1 MSEFDESAAA
11 IHARDVKR
19 EFVSA
24 GHTLPI
30 LRGVDLDVAK
40 GESVAIVGRSGGGK
54 STLLHLL
61 GLLDRPTA
69 GTVEVCGVE
78 TTTAPRSVRDR
89 LRREQIGFVFQFY
102 HLLPELTAEQNVLLS
117 GMIGTTPLAWLARRG
132 ERREKARAL
141 LERVGLADRAHHLP
155 PKLSGGERQRVAI
168 ARALY
173 RDPGILLCDEP
184 TGNLD
189 STTTEDILALFEAQP
204 SQAPVPGLARRV
216 ARALSLVGRAW
227 PEGREEILLR
237 TWLLVPLVERPH
249 GWSVGPESQ
258 FRPRARIR
266 ASVVLPTP
274 RVPVNSQA

>member
-1 MSEFDESAAA
+1 MNELDEAAPA

-30 LRGVDLDVAK
+30 LRGVDLDVAR

-69 GTVEVCGVE
+69 GTVGVYGVE
-78 TTTAPRSVRDR
+78 TTTASRSVRDR

-117 GMIGTTPLAWLARRG
+117 GMIGTPPLAWLARRG

-189 STTTEDILALFEAQP
+189 ETTCEDVENLLMEIQRERQAAMVLVTHNLRLAARLDRMHVLEGGRLHAV
-204 SQAPVPGLARRV
+204 QARSGPDATLA
-216 ARALSLVGRAW
+216 A
-227 PEGREEILLR
+227 
-237 TWLLVPLVERPH
+237 TM
-249 GWSVGPESQ
+249 
-258 FRPRARIR
+258 
-266 ASVVLPTP
+266 
-274 RVPVNSQA
+274 

>member
-1 MSEFDESAAA
+1 MNELDEAAPA

-30 LRGVDLDVAK
+30 LRGVDLDVAR

-69 GTVEVCGVE
+69 GTVGVCGVE
-78 TTTAPRSVRDR
+78 TTTASRSVRDR

-117 GMIGTTPLAWLARRG
+117 GMIGTPPLAWLARRG
-132 ERREKARAL
+132 KRREKARAL
-141 LERVGLADRAHHLP
+141 LERVGLVDRAHHLP

-189 STTTEDILALFEAQP
+189 ETTCEDVENLLM
-204 SQAPVPGLARRV
+204 
-216 ARALSLVGRAW
+216 
-227 PEGREEILLR
+227 EI
-237 TWLLVPLVERPH
+237 
-249 GWSVGPESQ
+249 
-258 FRPRARIR
+258 
-266 ASVVLPTP
+266 
-274 RVPVNSQA
+274 

>member
-1 MSEFDESAAA
+1 MNELDENAPA

-30 LRGVDLDVAK
+30 LRGVDLDVAH

-69 GTVEVCGVE
+69 GTVGVCGVE

-132 ERREKARAL
+132 GRREKARAL

-189 STTTEDILALFEAQP
+189 ETTCEDVENLLMEIQRERQAAMVLVTHNLRLAARLDRMHVLEGGRLHAV
-204 SQAPVPGLARRV
+204 QARSGPDATLA
-216 ARALSLVGRAW
+216 A
-227 PEGREEILLR
+227 
-237 TWLLVPLVERPH
+237 TM
-249 GWSVGPESQ
+249 
-258 FRPRARIR
+258 
-266 ASVVLPTP
+266 
-274 RVPVNSQA
+274 

>member
-1 MSEFDESAAA
+1 MSEQDEAAAA
-11 IHARDVKR
+11 IRARDVKR

-30 LRGVDLDVAK
+30 LRGVDLDVAR

-69 GTVEVCGVE
+69 GTVEVYGVE
-78 TTTAPRSVRDR
+78 TTTASRSVRDR

-189 STTTEDILALFEAQP
+189 ETTCEDVENLLIEIQRERQAAMVLVTHNLRLAARLDRMHVLEGGRLHAV
-204 SQAPVPGLARRV
+204 QARSGPDAALA
-216 ARALSLVGRAW
+216 A
-227 PEGREEILLR
+227 
-237 TWLLVPLVERPH
+237 TM
-249 GWSVGPESQ
+249 
-258 FRPRARIR
+258 
-266 ASVVLPTP
+266 
-274 RVPVNSQA
+274 

>member
-1 MSEFDESAAA
+1 MNELDEAAPA

-30 LRGVDLDVAK
+30 LRGVDLDVAR

-69 GTVEVCGVE
+69 GTVGVCGVE
-78 TTTAPRSVRDR
+78 TTTASRSVRDR

-117 GMIGTTPLAWLARRG
+117 GMIGTPPLAWLARRG

-189 STTTEDILALFEAQP
+189 ETTCEDVENLLMEIQRERQAAMVLVTHNLRLAARLDRMHVLEGGRLHAV
-204 SQAPVPGLARRV
+204 QARSGPDATLA
-216 ARALSLVGRAW
+216 A
-227 PEGREEILLR
+227 
-237 TWLLVPLVERPH
+237 TM
-249 GWSVGPESQ
+249 
-258 FRPRARIR
+258 
-266 ASVVLPTP
+266 
-274 RVPVNSQA
+274 

>member
-1 MSEFDESAAA
+1 MNELDEAAPA

-30 LRGVDLDVAK
+30 LRGVDLDVAR
-40 GESVAIVGRSGGGK
+40 GESVTIVGRSGSGK

-69 GTVEVCGVE
+69 GTVGVCGVE
-78 TTTAPRSVRDR
+78 TTTASRSVRDR

-117 GMIGTTPLAWLARRG
+117 GMIGTPPLAWLARRG

-189 STTTEDILALFEAQP
+189 ETTCEDVENLLMEIQRERQAAMVLVTHNLRLAARLDRMHVLEGGRLHAV
-204 SQAPVPGLARRV
+204 QARSGPDATLA
-216 ARALSLVGRAW
+216 A
-227 PEGREEILLR
+227 
-237 TWLLVPLVERPH
+237 TM
-249 GWSVGPESQ
+249 
-258 FRPRARIR
+258 
-266 ASVVLPTP
+266 
-274 RVPVNSQA
+274 

>member
-1 MSEFDESAAA
+1 MNELDEAAPA

-30 LRGVDLDVAK
+30 LRGVDLDVAR

-69 GTVEVCGVE
+69 GTVGVCGVE
-78 TTTAPRSVRDR
+78 TTTASRSVRDR

-117 GMIGTTPLAWLARRG
+117 GMIGTPPLAWLARRG

-189 STTTEDILALFEAQP
+189 ETTCEDVENLLMEIQWERQAAMVLVTHNLRLAAHLDHMHVLKSERLHAV
-204 SQAPVPGLARRV
+204 QARSGPDATLA
-216 ARALSLVGRAW
+216 A
-227 PEGREEILLR
+227 
-237 TWLLVPLVERPH
+237 TM
-249 GWSVGPESQ
+249 
-258 FRPRARIR
+258 
-266 ASVVLPTP
+266 
-274 RVPVNSQA
+274 

>member
-1 MSEFDESAAA
+1 MNELDEAAPA
-11 IHARDVKR
+11 IQVRDVKR

-30 LRGVDLDVAK
+30 LRGVDLDVAR

-69 GTVEVCGVE
+69 GVVGVCGVE
-78 TTTAPRSVRDR
+78 TTTASRSVRDR

-117 GMIGTTPLAWLARRG
+117 GMIGTPPLAWLARRG

-189 STTTEDILALFEAQP
+189 ETTCEDVENLLIEIQREKRAAMVLVTHNLRLAARLDRMHVLEGGRLHAV
-204 SQAPVPGLARRV
+204 QARSGPDAALA
-216 ARALSLVGRAW
+216 A
-227 PEGREEILLR
+227 
-237 TWLLVPLVERPH
+237 TM
-249 GWSVGPESQ
+249 
-258 FRPRARIR
+258 
-266 ASVVLPTP
+266 
-274 RVPVNSQA
+274 

>member
-1 MSEFDESAAA
+1 MNEEDEAAPA
-11 IHARDVKR
+11 VRARDVRR

-30 LRGVDLDVAK
+30 LRGVDLEVAR

-69 GTVEVCGVE
+69 GVVEVCGVE
-78 TTTAPRSVRDR
+78 TTAAPRSVRDR
-89 LRREQIGFVFQFY
+89 LRRERIGFVFQFY

-117 GMIGTTPLAWLARRG
+117 GMIGTAPLAWLARRG
-132 ERREKARAL
+132 ERREKARRL

-173 RDPGILLCDEP
+173 RDPLILLCDEP

-189 STTTEDILALFEAQP
+189 ETTCEDVENLLIEIQKERGAAMVLVTHNLRLAARLDRMHVLEGGRLHAV
-204 SQAPVPGLARRV
+204 QARSGPDPALA
-216 ARALSLVGRAW
+216 A
-227 PEGREEILLR
+227 
-237 TWLLVPLVERPH
+237 TM
-249 GWSVGPESQ
+249 
-258 FRPRARIR
+258 
-266 ASVVLPTP
+266 
-274 RVPVNSQA
+274 

>member
-1 MSEFDESAAA
+1 MNELDEAAPA

-30 LRGVDLDVAK
+30 LRGVDLDVAR

-69 GTVEVCGVE
+69 GTVGVCGVE
-78 TTTAPRSVRDR
+78 TTTASRSVRDR

-117 GMIGTTPLAWLARRG
+117 GMIGTPPLAWLARRG

-189 STTTEDILALFEAQP
+189 ETTCEDVENLLMEIQRERQAAMVLVTHNLRLAARLDRMHILEGGRLHAV
-204 SQAPVPGLARRV
+204 QARSGPDATLA
-216 ARALSLVGRAW
+216 A
-227 PEGREEILLR
+227 
-237 TWLLVPLVERPH
+237 TM
-249 GWSVGPESQ
+249 
-258 FRPRARIR
+258 
-266 ASVVLPTP
+266 
-274 RVPVNSQA
+274 

>member
-1 MSEFDESAAA
+1 MNEPVEAAAA
-11 IHARDVKR
+11 IRARDVKR

-30 LRGVDLDVAK
+30 LRGVDLDVAH

-78 TTTAPRSVRDR
+78 TTTASRSVRDR

-117 GMIGTTPLAWLARRG
+117 GMIGTAPLAWLARRG

-189 STTTEDILALFEAQP
+189 ETTCEDVENLLIDVQRERQAAMVLVTHNLRLAARLDRMHVLEGGRLHAV
-204 SQAPVPGLARRV
+204 QARSGPDATLA
-216 ARALSLVGRAW
+216 A
-227 PEGREEILLR
+227 
-237 TWLLVPLVERPH
+237 TM
-249 GWSVGPESQ
+249 
-258 FRPRARIR
+258 
-266 ASVVLPTP
+266 
-274 RVPVNSQA
+274 

>member
-1 MSEFDESAAA
+1 MNELDEAAPA

-30 LRGVDLDVAK
+30 LRGVDLDVAR

-69 GTVEVCGVE
+69 GTVGVCGVE
-78 TTTAPRSVRDR
+78 TTTASRSVRDR

-117 GMIGTTPLAWLARRG
+117 GMIGTPPLAWLARRG

-141 LERVGLADRAHHLP
+141 LERVGLADRAHHFP

-189 STTTEDILALFEAQP
+189 ETTCEDVENLLMEIQRERQAAMVLVTHNLRLAARLDRMHVLEGGRLHAV
-204 SQAPVPGLARRV
+204 QARSGPDATLA
-216 ARALSLVGRAW
+216 A
-227 PEGREEILLR
+227 
-237 TWLLVPLVERPH
+237 TM
-249 GWSVGPESQ
+249 
-258 FRPRARIR
+258 
-266 ASVVLPTP
+266 
-274 RVPVNSQA
+274 